1 MAEKIGLS
9 LLNSMSSL
17 PRLHII
23 LKAIGAEQPK
33 EEIADFYKA
42 SIAKRLNTAKTNI
55 HVTFNSDFTELI
67 SLSNIKESQKEGG
80 EKYLYT
86 KEGGV
91 KPATQQLPTSPIPRT
106 EEETPQKEAAAET
119 PQKEAAAEKIPLTA
133 TPLEKK
139 RHVNPERL
147 LKLKKTIEDRQR
159 ALTLAQLKL
168 NVALSKK
175 GKAVK
180 KEPEKPSTTLPL
192 TADEERWLVDN
203 PGETKNA
210 ARIALGNQNLGLFE
224 EKGMIFRNKER
235 TGKERK
241 KLEFTEEEAAA
252 NETPEGK
259 AKSQQQIKRK
269 QIISKKN
276 KILATTSEKKII
288 RENLLKEVFDIQN
301 GDIHNRDEAEAFL
314 KQTQGTT
321 QDKVKG
327 PQLSAFRQEQ
337 ENKSKTIDRWK
348 NEQSTFKKE
357 NDNLISMIEKSKFG
371 SHIAA
376 INLFSKK

>member
-1 MAEKIGLS
+1 MEIK
-9 LLNSMSSL
+9 
-17 PRLHII
+17 
-23 LKAIGAEQPK
+23 KEQ
-33 EEIADFYKA
+33 
-42 SIAKRLNTAKTNI
+42 
-55 HVTFNSDFTELI
+55 
-67 SLSNIKESQKEGG
+67 
-80 EKYLYT
+80 
-86 KEGGV
+86 
-91 KPATQQLPTSPIPRT
+91 
-106 EEETPQKEAAAET
+106 
-119 PQKEAAAEKIPLTA
+119 
-133 TPLEKK
+133 EKK
-139 RHVNPERL
+139 E
-147 LKLKKTIEDRQR
+147 
-159 ALTLAQLKL
+159 
-168 NVALSKK
+168 
-175 GKAVK
+175 
-180 KEPEKPSTTLPL
+180 
-192 TADEERWLVDN
+192 
-203 PGETKNA
+203 
-210 ARIALGNQNLGLFE
+210 
-224 EKGMIFRNKER
+224 
-235 TGKERK
+235 K